1 MPKGQFK
8 RPVKYNS
15 TLNYDKKITI
25 RVNSEKLELIKKIAN
40 EQGIRYN
47 KLIRDLIDMYIES
60 HNKLEPNSN

>member
-1 MPKGQFK
+1 MAKGQFK

-47 KLIRDLIDMYIES
+47 KLIRDLIDM
-60 HNKLEPNSN
+60 